1 MVFPI
6 GTFDSW
12 CLTVIGWRNNT
23 RDHVEYAWH
32 IIKMCIGRGT
42 KLLAVFRKMQ
52 CKLNYFL
59 PPLCK
64 QILNI
69 QELDRIVKFSECD
82 AKSYSYKD

>member
-6 GTFDSW
+6 GAFDSS
-12 CLTVIGWRNNT
+12 CLTVIEWRNYT
-23 RDHVEYAWH
+23 SDHVEYAWH
-32 IIKMCIGRGT
+32 IIKMCIGRRT
-42 KLLAVFRKMQ
+42 KLSAVFRKMQ

-59 PPLCK
+59 SPLCK